1 MAPGQIDG
9 ADGRRRGASQPI
21 WALTGPRPGDG
32 GIDLRPAFSHVRGWN
47 ILRSLGVSMP
57 WTRLQKML
65 VAAIILLACACA
77 SEAISKALGPEYPD
91 SLPDVDPQQ
100 LIIGQSYAAPQSID

>member
-1 MAPGQIDG
+1 
-9 ADGRRRGASQPI
+9 
-21 WALTGPRPGDG
+21 
-32 GIDLRPAFSHVRGWN
+32 
-47 ILRSLGVSMP
+47 
-57 WTRLQKML
+57 ML

>member
-1 MAPGQIDG
+1 MTYVRLSLMSG
-9 ADGRRRGASQPI
+9 AVMFLP
-21 WALTGPRPGDG
+21 
-32 GIDLRPAFSHVRGWN
+32 FVRCG
-47 ILRSLGVSMP
+47 MP

-100 LIIGQSYAAPQSID
+100 LIIGQSYAAPPSID